1 MLLCMGGK
9 KKENKPN
16 ASAKVMWK
24 IDFKKHIAVPEIP
37 MLAYWA
43 NLKCH

>member
-9 KKENKPN
+9 RKKENKPN
-16 ASAKVMWK
+16 APVKVIWK

-37 MLAYWA
+37 VLIY
-43 NLKCH
+43 